1 MTRPR
6 WETYADEIVGKDN
19 PALAK
24 EVEEYSKRR
33 HEGPSSQQNEEEL
46 ARWKEGNQRIAKEYQ
61 FINPADYAEFEPRK
75 GRILSYEQFIT
86 TLRDK
91 CKLKCFYREMGHDQ
105 KLALW
110 AFRKGETEPVMA
122 CWTQRPY
129 MIEFEIPNFDQYGVV
144 LDTKYRGWRTCLMD
158 LRRKELLT
166 EETITRVF
174 GRAYGPASGRYNSF
188 MQDMRHS
195 YGL

>member
-1 MTRPR
+1 MSRPR
-6 WETYADEIVGKDN
+6 WETYADEIVGKDD

-24 EVEEYSKRR
+24 EIEEYSKHR
-33 HEGPSSQQNEEEL
+33 HEGPSSQQNQEEL
-46 ARWKEGNQRIAKEYQ
+46 ARWKEGNWQVAKEYR
-61 FINPADYAEFEPRK
+61 FIDPADYAEFEPRK

-86 TLRDK
+86 ILRDK

-110 AFRKGETEPVMA
+110 GFVKGETEPIMGSWV
-122 CWTQRPY
+122 QRPY
-129 MIEFEIPNFDQYGVV
+129 MIEFEIPHFDDKGVV
-144 LDTKYRGWRTCLMD
+144 LDTKHRGWRTCLMD
-158 LRRKELLT
+158 LRRKNLLT

>member
-6 WETYADEIVGKDN
+6 WETYADEIVGKDD
-19 PALAK
+19 PVLAK
-24 EVEEYSKRR
+24 EVEEYSKKR
-33 HEGPSSQQNEEEL
+33 HDGPSSQQNQEEL
-46 ARWKEGNQRIAKEYQ
+46 ARWKEGNWQVAKEYR
-61 FINPADYAEFEPRK
+61 FIDPADYAEFEPRK
-75 GRILSYEQFIT
+75 GRILNYEQFIT
-86 TLRDK
+86 ILRDK

-110 AFRKGETEPVMA
+110 GFIKGETEPIMGSWV
-122 CWTQRPY
+122 QRPY
-129 MIEFEIPNFDQYGVV
+129 MIEFEIPHFDDKGVV

-158 LRRKELLT
+158 LRRKNLLT
-166 EETITRVF
+166 EEMITKVF
-174 GRAYGPASGRYNSF
+174 GRAHGPASGRYNSF